1 MELNEVISKVMM
13 INQRDNYYN
22 HKFYLSTFIHIML
35 GMDDMSC
42 PIPTSG
48 IHIPIINAHP
58 QSAYVSCEILILL
71 QMDAFE
77 VGMGLLGMNDTSCPI
92 STCGVH
98 ILIKNA
104 QPQSGFLVKFL
115 YFFRWMPFLLGTTL
129 YLLYRLLAT
138 NDKDY
143 K

>member
-58 QSAYVSCEILILL
+58 QSA
-71 QMDAFE
+71 
-77 VGMGLLGMNDTSCPI
+77 
-92 STCGVH
+92 
-98 ILIKNA
+98 
-104 QPQSGFLVKFL
+104 FLVKFL
-115 YFFRWMPFLLGTTL
+115 YFFRWMPL
-129 YLLYRLLAT
+129 
-138 NDKDY
+138 K
-143 K
+143 

>member
-58 QSAYVSCEILILL
+58 QSAVYCYHTSK
-71 QMDAFE
+71 FE
-77 VGMGLLGMNDTSCPI
+77 DDSLSRFCLCMNDTSCPI

-104 QPQSGFLVKFL
+104 QPRSGFLVKFL

>member
-58 QSAYVSCEILILL
+58 QSAYVHVLFWFYFVFCL
-71 QMDAFE
+71 D
-77 VGMGLLGMNDTSCPI
+77 NDI
-92 STCGVH
+92 
-98 ILIKNA
+98 
-104 QPQSGFLVKFL
+104 L
-115 YFFRWMPFLLGTTL
+115 YFIS
-129 YLLYRLLAT
+129 
-138 NDKDY
+138 
-143 K
+143 